1 MMQKI
6 NLIYIIGA
14 YDGKEVNYF
23 LNRNYKVIAIDA
35 NHEYCDNIRNK
46 FKEYIN
52 NRKLVVINKAIAYGN
67 ETKFYISKHPDWC
80 SCNIEIAN
88 RNQKLKDTITVEC
101 VNLQDIINEYG
112 MPYYLRIDIEGNDYI
127 AVDMLKDDKP
137 KYISCESE
145 CVGESNKTDEDIT
158 RVLNYL
164 INKGYTKFKLV
175 NGASSINTVMN
186 SLFDDNE
193 WQNESSFRE
202 MLICK
207 SKPIHDYTFWYDIL
221 ATY

>member
-1 MMQKI
+1 
-6 NLIYIIGA
+6 
-14 YDGKEVNYF
+14 
-23 LNRNYKVIAIDA
+23 
-35 NHEYCDNIRNK
+35 
-46 FKEYIN
+46 
-52 NRKLVVINKAIAYGN
+52 
-67 ETKFYISKHPDWC
+67 
-80 SCNIEIAN
+80 
-88 RNQKLKDTITVEC
+88 
-101 VNLQDIINEYG
+101 

-158 RVLNYL
+158 RVLNSL

-175 NGASSINTVMN
+175 HGASSIDMVMN
-186 SLFDDNE
+186 SLFNNNE

-202 MLICK
+202 MLINK
-207 SKPIHDYTFWYDIL
+207 SKPIHNYTFWNDIL